1 MAEDGRF
8 SKQIEF
14 YFFPMKM
21 FNYPRL
27 KKKRKNEKKK
37 SKLIK
42 RQRRRKCTKQTS
54 K

>member
-37 SKLIK
+37 VN
-42 RQRRRKCTKQTS
+42 
-54 K
+54 